1 MSEQQGL
8 FGGVLRQVARG
19 LAGDRPLLLGL
30 AGVVVVG
37 AIGLAT
43 PGGARLAVFAVAG
56 VVLVL
61 CLARIVVT
69 ARVEGARARRRR
81 DNVARL
87 GADAKL
93 GNARLSAPGSN
104 EFVAGDG
111 LQMKDLTM
119 TAGVEPDHRRD
130 TR

>member
-1 MSEQQGL
+1 MSEQLGL

-19 LAGDRPLLLGL
+19 LAGDKPLLLGL

-37 AIGLAT
+37 AIGLAV
-43 PGGARLAVFAVAG
+43 PGDARTALFVVAG

-69 ARVEGARARRRR
+69 ARVEGARARRR

-87 GADAKL
+87 GTDAKL
-93 GNARLSAPGSN
+93 DNAKLSAPGSN

-111 LQMKDLTM
+111 LRMKDLTM
-119 TAGVEPDHRRD
+119 TAGEEADRRRD
-130 TR
+130 AR